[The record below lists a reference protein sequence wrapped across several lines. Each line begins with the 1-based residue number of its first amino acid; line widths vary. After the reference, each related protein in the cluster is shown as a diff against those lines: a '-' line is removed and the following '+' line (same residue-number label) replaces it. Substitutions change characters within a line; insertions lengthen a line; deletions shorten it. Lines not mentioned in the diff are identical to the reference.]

1 MKAVHTILLTAAI
14 LLQSYAITA
23 AELGFGAVQIDGDT
37 LKVSLSIE
45 DYQRSEI
52 IEAIKRGMEVKIL
65 YSIQIV
71 KESPVFLMRDSVIA
85 EKNISRRVKYD
96 FWNKSFRVRE
106 GKKSTTFQSEN
117 SMLEYFFTI
126 SGCELAS
133 VNVLRKARYTLRARA
148 ELKSVELYFPMNL
161 IFKYLVGFWDFST
174 GWKDGPPLNLE

>member
-85 EKNISRRVKYD
+85 EKNITKMKT
-96 FWNKSFRVRE
+96 NK
-106 GKKSTTFQSEN
+106 KIK
-117 SMLEYFFTI
+117 
-126 SGCELAS
+126 
-133 VNVLRKARYTLRARA
+133 
-148 ELKSVELYFPMNL
+148 
-161 IFKYLVGFWDFST
+161 
-174 GWKDGPPLNLE
+174 